1 MSLIAIAQGSKNSP
15 VFGTSTK
22 SLRTSQSRHWRL
34 KSRGFKKSRRKYR
47 KQRIG
52 VIERWKAQWW
62 NIGKS
67 IVIESLLLSV
77 TRVSTLLG
85 AQQLTSATGFFFER
99 DGRLFLVT
107 NRHVVLDE
115 ASDHRPDRLEIE
127 LHIDPE
133 NVAATTHFS
142 IPLYRGTQPVW
153 REGIDPAGTVDVV
166 ALQLER
172 AALPEKLLLQPFRSN
187 HLIDQLDEIEVGTRV
202 LIVGFPLGFHDTW
215 HHLPVVR
222 QAVIASAFG
231 LRCQGHGYFL
241 TDARMHRGT
250 SGAPVVARQSGQQS
264 GRGDLPWMLL
274 GVHAARMDVTN
285 RDVEQDERLNLN
297 CAWYT
302 DIIMTLTEERQK
314 MGQWSWNIG
323 MMEEQTFLRFSTIPL
338 FQCSNS
344 LYLL

>member
-1 MSLIAIAQGSKNSP
+1 
-15 VFGTSTK
+15 
-22 SLRTSQSRHWRL
+22 
-34 KSRGFKKSRRKYR
+34 
-47 KQRIG
+47 
-52 VIERWKAQWW
+52 
-62 NIGKS
+62 
-67 IVIESLLLSV
+67 VIESLLLSV

-85 AQQLTSATGFFFER
+85 EQQLTNATGFFFER

-115 ASDHRPDRLEIE
+115 PSDHRPDRLEIE
-127 LHIDPE
+127 LHVDPE
-133 NVAATTHFS
+133 NVAVTTGFA

-172 AALPEKLLLQPFRSN
+172 AALPEKLLLQPFTPN
-187 HLIDQLDEIEVGTRV
+187 HLIEQLDEIEVGTRV

-231 LRCQGHGYFL
+231 LRFQGQGYFL

-250 SGAPVVARQSGQQS
+250 SGAPVVARMTTQRS

-285 RDVEQDERLNLN
+285 RDIEQDERLNLN
-297 CAWYT
+297 CAWYA
-302 DIIMTLTEERQK
+302 DIIMTLTEE
-314 MGQWSWNIG
+314 
-323 MMEEQTFLRFSTIPL
+323 
-338 FQCSNS
+338 
-344 LYLL
+344 

>member
-1 MSLIAIAQGSKNSP
+1 M
-15 VFGTSTK
+15 
-22 SLRTSQSRHWRL
+22 
-34 KSRGFKKSRRKYR
+34 
-47 KQRIG
+47 
-52 VIERWKAQWW
+52 
-62 NIGKS
+62 
-67 IVIESLLLSV
+67 IESLLLSV

-85 AQQLTSATGFFFER
+85 EQQLTNATGFFFER

-115 ASDHRPDRLEIE
+115 PSDHRPDRLEIE
-127 LHIDPE
+127 LHVDPE
-133 NVAATTHFS
+133 NVAVTTGFA

-172 AALPEKLLLQPFRSN
+172 AALPEKLLLQPFTPN
-187 HLIDQLDEIEVGTRV
+187 HLIEQLDEIEVGTRV

-231 LRCQGHGYFL
+231 LRFQGQGYFL

-250 SGAPVVARQSGQQS
+250 SGAPVVARMTTQRS

-297 CAWYT
+297 CAWYA
-302 DIIMTLTEERQK
+302 DIIMTLTEE
-314 MGQWSWNIG
+314 
-323 MMEEQTFLRFSTIPL
+323 
-338 FQCSNS
+338 
-344 LYLL
+344 

>member
-1 MSLIAIAQGSKNSP
+1 
-15 VFGTSTK
+15 
-22 SLRTSQSRHWRL
+22 
-34 KSRGFKKSRRKYR
+34 
-47 KQRIG
+47 
-52 VIERWKAQWW
+52 
-62 NIGKS
+62 
-67 IVIESLLLSV
+67 VIESLLLSV

-85 AQQLTSATGFFFER
+85 EQQLTNATGFFFER

-115 ASDHRPDRLEIE
+115 PSDHRPDRLEIE
-127 LHIDPE
+127 LHVDPE
-133 NVAATTHFS
+133 NVAVTTGFA

-172 AALPEKLLLQPFRSN
+172 AALPEKLLLQPFTPN
-187 HLIDQLDEIEVGTRV
+187 HLVEQLDEIEVGTRV

-231 LRCQGHGYFL
+231 LRFQGQGYFL

-250 SGAPVVARQSGQQS
+250 SGAPVVARMTTQRS

-285 RDVEQDERLNLN
+285 RDIEQDERLNLN
-297 CAWYT
+297 CAWYA
-302 DIIMTLTEERQK
+302 DIIMTLTEE
-314 MGQWSWNIG
+314 
-323 MMEEQTFLRFSTIPL
+323 
-338 FQCSNS
+338 
-344 LYLL
+344 

>member
-1 MSLIAIAQGSKNSP
+1 MM
-15 VFGTSTK
+15 
-22 SLRTSQSRHWRL
+22 
-34 KSRGFKKSRRKYR
+34 
-47 KQRIG
+47 
-52 VIERWKAQWW
+52 
-62 NIGKS
+62 
-67 IVIESLLLSV
+67 IESLLLSV

-85 AQQLTSATGFFFER
+85 EQQLTNATGFFFER

-172 AALPEKLLLQPFRSN
+172 AALPEKLLLQPFTSN

-222 QAVIASAFG
+222 QAIIASAFG
-231 LRCQGHGYFL
+231 VRFQGQGYFL
-241 TDARMHRGT
+241 TDAQMHRGT
-250 SGAPVVARQSGQQS
+250 SGAPVVARVTTQRS
-264 GRGDLPWMLL
+264 GRGELPWMLL

-285 RDVEQDERLNLN
+285 RDAEQDERLNLN
-297 CAWYT
+297 CAWYA
-302 DIIMTLTEERQK
+302 DIIMTLTEE
-314 MGQWSWNIG
+314 
-323 MMEEQTFLRFSTIPL
+323 
-338 FQCSNS
+338 
-344 LYLL
+344 

>member
-1 MSLIAIAQGSKNSP
+1 MM
-15 VFGTSTK
+15 
-22 SLRTSQSRHWRL
+22 
-34 KSRGFKKSRRKYR
+34 
-47 KQRIG
+47 
-52 VIERWKAQWW
+52 
-62 NIGKS
+62 
-67 IVIESLLLSV
+67 IESLLLSV

-85 AQQLTSATGFFFER
+85 EQQLTNATGFFFER

-172 AALPEKLLLQPFRSN
+172 AALPEKLLLQPFTSN

-231 LRCQGHGYFL
+231 VRFQGQGYFL
-241 TDARMHRGT
+241 TDAQMHRGT
-250 SGAPVVARQSGQQS
+250 SGAPVVARVTTQRS

-285 RDVEQDERLNLN
+285 RDAEQDERLNLN
-297 CAWYT
+297 CAWYA
-302 DIIMTLTEERQK
+302 DIIMTLTEE
-314 MGQWSWNIG
+314 
-323 MMEEQTFLRFSTIPL
+323 
-338 FQCSNS
+338 
-344 LYLL
+344 